1 MKQFVGPRRR
11 RRRRRKK
18 IEQKIEQR
26 IKKIKTKLCVGGNLQ
41 FLQQWL
47 FVFCCL

>member
-11 RRRRRKK
+11 RRRRK
-18 IEQKIEQR
+18 KIEQR

-47 FVFCCL
+47 FVFCFL